1 MAPFLPR
8 VTSKAQPWAPVDLE
22 RVAQEVLSDLEGRIQ
37 QTGGRVEVDR
47 LPTLDADSMQM
58 RQLLQNLIGNA
69 LKFHRPGD
77 SPVVRVGDDLLCERD
92 KRAGRP
98 KEPAEFCRIII
109 EDNGIGFDEKYIDRI
124 FAPFQRLHGRSEY
137 DGTGIGL
144 TVCQKIAQRHN
155 GSIIAE
161 SSPGDGARF
170 VISLPM
176 RQSLAFQPD

>member
-1 MAPFLPR
+1 MGRKEELASVDCKSVLKEVMQTLSNTIQENAAVVTVGDLPD
-8 VTSKAQPWAPVDLE
+8 VWA
-22 RVAQEVLSDLEGRIQ
+22 
-37 QTGGRVEVDR
+37 DR
-47 LPTLDADSMQM
+47 TQMMQ
-58 RQLLQNLIGNA
+58 LFQNLIGNA

-98 KEPAEFCRIII
+98 KEPAECCRIII